1 MKLLRD
7 ITNKRSILW
16 LLLYTCFIFQ
26 NSHAQSPYL
35 RNINTKQGLPHNIVY
50 SIVQDSLGYIWLGTE
65 AGLCRFDG
73 THFKTYQMPSDRAI
87 TADELIYDGDKR
99 IYFKNFSDQLFFAEH
114 DTIHE
119 IPTPEGSGTL
129 HNIRALSPDEII
141 FHLDSTYL
149 YNPTNKSWKNLY
161 RGAKYMALDLN
172 KRATYTYKNENK
184 SWTGRLMRYSIDS
197 DTLEYFSSITD
208 RSDLIEVVGGELI
221 NFDFAHYKAYRW
233 NSDKGDQHW
242 DLIFPELKQLI
253 QGPVNQIYKD
263 KQGKYW
269 ISTINGTI
277 SYSDLQTPYERGLKY
292 LNGKFVSDFLQ
303 DAEGNFWFTTIGNGV
318 FVMYQDNA
326 LVYTKENS
334 WLKYDQVKRIS
345 VLPDD
350 ELILATNGQSAYRID
365 QTGSKLFAYDTPEAD
380 TECIYFDENQGLLY
394 LESYQY
400 HPKNATPIT
409 RYNGGTTPKNITE
422 FNDDLLA
429 IASGNGGFLV
439 KKPHRTQSP
448 WPRDYLPGSANK
460 FEKGSY
466 PNLLKLR
473 GTRCRDVHFDK
484 VHQTIWYGFA
494 DGLFGYQKGQEI
506 LLALPSGEPIIA
518 LDLEEAADGTFW
530 AATVK
535 TGIVQIKNGKVV
547 NQLTTD
553 QGLSSNYVNVLKI
566 KDGLFYLGTDKG
578 LQVLDPT
585 TGLSRFFDE
594 QDGLPTNAIADLGIT
609 SDKVWIATLN
619 GLVSLPLDFNGMN
632 TYEPKVYL
640 NQVSVNG
647 KILTDSTNHFTYLEN
662 DLIFQFTGI
671 SLRSEGKFQYQ
682 YRLLG
687 LSDEWTQADGS
698 IQEKRYVSLP
708 PGAYN
713 FQLKAIN
720 EDGIESASMREYP
733 FIITK
738 PFWETWWFI
747 SLLVLTITIAISAVF
762 LFRIRRIQQRND
774 LEKAINSSKLD
785 ALKLQMNPHFLFNS
799 LTAIQ
804 EYILKEKSD
813 VSSHYVGL
821 FSTLM
826 REILNI
832 SRREYVS
839 IQEEV
844 DMLKKYLQL
853 QQVRFEQPIHY
864 EIIVDEN
871 LDTQYESIPPM
882 FTQPFIE
889 NSIEHGL
896 FKKPE
901 NEIRILFHKKS
912 ESLLELAILD
922 NGIGIANQPGKPNHH
937 SLASTI
943 VRERLDLLQKT
954 TTEKIEFNM
963 ENIYDQKGEIIGFK
977 VNFTLPIKV
986 ILYG

>member
-1 MKLLRD
+1 MKQLR
-7 ITNKRSILW
+7 ITTSTRSILW
-16 LLLYTCFIFQ
+16 LLLSTCFI
-26 NSHAQSPYL
+26 HHHYAQSPYL

-50 SIVQDSLGYIWLGTE
+50 SIVQDSLGYIWMGTE

-73 THFKTYQMPSDRAI
+73 THFKTYQMPSERAI

-99 IYFKNFSDQLFFAEH
+99 IYFKNFSDQLFFVEN

-129 HNIRALSPDEII
+129 LNLRALSPDEII
-141 FHLDSTYL
+141 VHLDSTYL

-161 RGAKYMALDLN
+161 KGAKYMALDVN
-172 KRATYTYKNENK
+172 KKAAYTFTNSNK
-184 SWTGRLMRYSIDS
+184 KLTGRLMRYSFQSDS
-197 DTLEYFSSITD
+197 VEYFSSITK
-208 RSDLIEVVGGELI
+208 RSDLIEVAGEDLI
-221 NFDFAHYKAYRW
+221 NFDYAHYKAYRW
-233 NSDKGDQHW
+233 NNEKGEHRW
-242 DLIFPELKQLI
+242 NLIFPELKHLVQSPI
-253 QGPVNQIYKD
+253 NQISKD

-269 ISTINGTI
+269 ISTISGVV
-277 SYSDLQTPYERGLKY
+277 SYSDPKTPYESGLKY

-334 WLKYDQVKRIS
+334 WLNYDQVKRIS
-345 VLPDD
+345 ILPDD
-350 ELILATNGQSAYRID
+350 ELFLATNGQSAYRID
-365 QTGSKLFAYDTPEAD
+365 QTGSRLFAYDTPEAD
-380 TECIYFDENQGLLY
+380 TECIYFDEKQGRLY

-400 HPKNATPIT
+400 HYKNPIPIT
-409 RYNGGTTPKNITE
+409 KYNGGTTPKNITA

-429 IASGNGGFLV
+429 TAAGNGGFLV

-448 WPRDYLPGSANK
+448 WPKEYLPGPSNK
-460 FEKGSY
+460 FEIGFY

-494 DGLFGYQKGQEI
+494 DGLFGYQSGQEI
-506 LLALPSGEPIIA
+506 LLTLPNGDPIIA
-518 LDLEEAADGTFW
+518 LDLEAASDGSFW

-535 TGIVQIKNGKVV
+535 TGIVQIKNGNVID
-547 NQLTTD
+547 QLTSD
-553 QGLSSNYVNVLKI
+553 HGLSSNYVNVLKI

-578 LQVLDPT
+578 LQVLDPK

-619 GLVSLPLDFNGMN
+619 GLVSLPLDFDGMN
-632 TYEPKVYL
+632 TYAPKVYL
-640 NQVSVNG
+640 NSVSVNG
-647 KILTDSTNHFTYLEN
+647 EKLVDSSNRFAYFEN
-662 DLIFQFTGI
+662 DLLFRFTGI
-671 SLRSEGKFQYQ
+671 SIRSEGKFQYQ

-708 PGAYN
+708 PGEYN
-713 FQLKAIN
+713 FQIKAIN
-720 EDGIESASMREYP
+720 EDGIESESIREYP

-738 PFWETWWFI
+738 PFWQTWWFI
-747 SLLVLTITIAISAVF
+747 TLVVLVIAFAISTIF
-762 LFRIRRIQQRND
+762 TFRIRRIQQRNE
-774 LEKAINSSKLD
+774 LERAMNSSKLD

-826 REILNI
+826 REILNN

-864 EIIVDEN
+864 EIIVDQN
-871 LDTQYESIPPM
+871 LAPQYESIPPM

-901 NEIRILFHKKS
+901 NEIRILFSKKS
-912 ESLLELAILD
+912 DSLLELAIVD
-922 NGIGIANQPGKPNHH
+922 NGIGIVDQSEKSNHH

-954 TTEKIEFNM
+954 TPEKIEFSM
-963 ENIYDQKGEIIGFK
+963 QNIYGSDSKIMGFK